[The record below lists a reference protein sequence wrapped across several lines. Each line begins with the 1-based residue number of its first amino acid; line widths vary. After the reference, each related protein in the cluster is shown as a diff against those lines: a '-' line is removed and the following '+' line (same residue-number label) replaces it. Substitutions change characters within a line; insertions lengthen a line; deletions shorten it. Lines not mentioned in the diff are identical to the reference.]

1 MVRHRT
7 MPRAPAVVLAL
18 TATLFL
24 AQCRV
29 LKGPLSPRGVFRST
43 ARAAVRTAIAY
54 AIWTELTEDQW
65 KEERAAAKEERKGL
79 EQYEGPRVRIANPGA
94 KVAAMPLSSQDI
106 EPRLAFVVDDLLL
119 TELTTAGFEAI
130 GPEDI
135 NQMLGFER
143 MKEEAGCDDP
153 SCYQDVGSALGV
165 PYLTAGNLAT
175 VEGSTVVTLKL
186 MNVEESRV
194 VARVSR
200 IAEGEARVLPRVIAE
215 AVQEMVSRSGL

>member
-1 MVRHRT
+1 
-7 MPRAPAVVLAL
+7 
-18 TATLFL
+18 
-24 AQCRV
+24 
-29 LKGPLSPRGVFRST
+29 
-43 ARAAVRTAIAY
+43 
-54 AIWTELTEDQW
+54 
-65 KEERAAAKEERKGL
+65 
-79 EQYEGPRVRIANPGA
+79 
-94 KVAAMPLSSQDI
+94 AAMPLSSQDI

-175 VEGSTVVTLKL
+175 VEGSTVFTLKI
-186 MNVEESRV
+186 MTGEESRV